1 MIDNKVVVSNT
12 NQFQEGNGVWVPDAE
27 LEWIS
32 AEVLQHDEGSDV
44 VLVRTED
51 DRELKIPVGKVFYK
65 NPDILEGVDDL
76 SSLSHLHEAAI
87 LHNLH
92 HRYNYNQIYTYIGKI
107 LIAINPYTSLPIF
120 GKEMISAYYGK
131 SLGMLSPHVYA
142 VAEDS
147 FRDMRIDGVSQ
158 SILVSG
164 ESGAGKTETTKF
176 LLQYFAAMGNMIKEN
191 GGSSNTVPSSPHKKG
206 VPHQVEKSVEE
217 RVLESTPLLEAFG
230 NAKTL
235 RNDNSSRFGKF
246 IEIHFNEYGSIIGAK
261 ILTYLLEKS
270 RIVRQVYNER
280 NYHIFYQLIA
290 GADSELQEKLNL
302 LDINDYS
309 YLNQSGCID
318 IPGVSDEEHFKKT
331 CHAMQVAGISV
342 AEQENVFKCLS
353 AILLLGNL
361 VFEDQGNDNSKL
373 VDHEPLEI
381 ASKLLGCPTSDLLNT
396 LLTRKVVTGKDVFI
410 TNNTKERAENAR
422 DSLSMF
428 LYGMVFDWLVVKI
441 NSSMSIVQK
450 SKSFIGVL
458 DIYGF
463 ESFEVNGFE
472 QFCINYANEKLQQL
486 FNQHVFK
493 EEQQEYIKEK
503 IDWSYI
509 DFNDNQDTLDLIE
522 KKPICILSLL
532 DEETMFPKATAQ
544 TLATK
549 LYSKLTGQA
558 KFERPR
564 FSNTAFTINHYAGK
578 VTYETDQFLD
588 KNKDFIIPE
597 QISILQKSEFAFI
610 GVLLS
615 HSGKFSSGGPAGP
628 AGPSN
633 KPNSSSNSS
642 SMKFLSVGSQFSTS
656 LATLM
661 KTISTTNPHYIRC
674 IKPNPDKLP
683 QTFNKHDVIHQLRCG
698 GVMESVRIC
707 CAGFPTRRPLPEFYA
722 RYKILNPKQQIE
734 QKRQKIKDPK
744 VLVQNLLEGIH
755 LSEDKYKIGITKVFL
770 RAGQLAALEDM
781 RNEQLN
787 HSATM
792 IQKNWRRFFYFKQF
806 QIQRKAALVIQTK
819 IRSQAAKQLFA
830 TLQKQH
836 AATFIQKIYRGYM
849 QRTKYQKTR
858 EAAIALQTSIRR
870 SMESHLVHTL
880 RTETAAIT
888 MQTVI
893 RATMAKAELEK
904 RIRIIVKLQSKWR
917 GKLARKDYIQL
928 RAEARS
934 LRTVQAEKNK
944 LQEKLDEMQWR
955 LTSES
960 KRRQQLEEAKT
971 KTDKQLEET
980 ESSKEHLLLSLSEL
994 ESKFQQLESSNSAI
1008 VVQYDSA
1015 KEQLELVNTQY
1026 DQSSKL
1032 NKKLEKD
1039 VSDLG
1044 EKSALLEKQLEEI
1057 QSVKSQ
1063 LDLQVGQL
1071 ETQTKDQQ
1079 ISIDAKQREIELIQ
1093 SDREKENYQ
1102 NLQEFQ
1108 ALKKQQQSLEEDFTS
1123 LSGIRDSLERSMAE
1137 LTEELSQTK
1146 EKLGKYQ
1153 SDSETSYHELMDI
1166 KADLEK
1172 QLFQSKEN
1180 SLTLEA
1186 RIDQMEAFHLQE
1198 SNQWKSS
1205 EQSFKE
1211 QINQLVNQSDDLKT
1225 KLAAR
1230 DTTIQEITEKAKKL
1244 KSKYSSLD
1252 EEKKSIASEL
1262 EKLRISKHMAD
1273 EEKSQLS
1280 NQLQNAKLESNQQS
1294 TSTIHLKEKISL
1306 LKKNIES
1313 LNSEVNKMSS
1323 DLRIRDEQL
1332 SKSTIEIQDLRS
1344 QSVKQAKD
1352 FVELESNLQ
1361 LEKSKNE
1368 ILVLSL
1374 KKTNESLGIELE
1386 KYQTSLKQTER
1397 DLIQVK
1403 DNVSKLEIE
1412 NKQLSALKERFES
1425 EFFVAKEQ
1433 NSSSAQESVYLK
1445 EVTSQMQQTQARLE
1459 KELDEKKQTLAKTE
1473 DEKELLQKQVQQLT
1487 LSNEQTTTQL
1497 NAALVEFEKLKKKEE
1512 KLKNKNIDSVK
1523 QCELVTKELQDLKI
1537 ANNDACRTN
1546 TEFDNDRKKL
1556 REKLAALKSTIQ
1568 TLRESIVK
1576 METEVTL
1583 TKQHNQFVESTFT
1596 DMRARNEELKEST
1609 VAFKNQIGVLQVEIE
1624 NTNSAKAKEIKQLEQ
1639 LLENEQ
1645 SNREGALGQVQQQL
1659 QKVTEENAN
1668 LCTNLQQAMIDNK
1681 KLEDSS
1687 IEIANQL
1694 METKLENE
1702 RLKQSIKEQENN
1714 SKRMSV
1720 EIQQQLQD
1728 TKQQEQLN
1736 NKIEQLENDKKL
1748 WQDERVLLVKGMD
1761 TLKSQNQM
1769 VLDQAKNKEAEVMY
1783 KYQELSAEVKS
1794 FKNLMDI
1801 IDYRENEWERL
1812 ARFAGSSE
1820 LETKYLSDYLL
1831 VCKLEQTSLAAHMWF
1846 HQLDYWKSFE
1856 RQGHNDIFRGI
1867 IGSAV
1872 DFTRAN
1878 FEDVE
1883 LLSYLLG
1890 SSSLLFF
1897 LYYKRF
1903 KPFAKTSILAT
1914 DIIVPTTPTI
1924 TDIESLDEKV
1934 DSINSS
1940 IDFLEELNRTI
1951 GRTYGQL
1958 YKLVTTKLG
1967 SLLDGAILNENYKK
1981 KPTTSIIS
1989 NAFGRVDASQG
2000 SPVMDLAQITN
2011 FLFSMISI
2019 FQHRMIHFTFSQQF
2033 FNQVFCWIGAQI
2045 FKGFMLRQA
2054 FCKESFAQFV
2064 KQRVDGLVHWA
2075 NETGEMW
2082 VGRVDNA
2089 FSQVK
2094 EVINIL
2100 TQKDKE
2106 KLADEKV
2113 RKVVCPTLNPSQ
2125 IQQVLIMYT
2134 PDSEFGTKI
2143 PMKVINQIGSKT
2155 KTPTTSTLS
2164 YLIDERLNNIPVS
2177 SLHYLEI
2184 EDVKNPSISA
2194 SIKGA
2199 IETEIKNIKK
2209 RIISNK

>member
-1 MIDNKVVVSNT
+1 MIDNKVIISNNN

-27 LEWIS
+27 LEWIG
-32 AEVLQHDEGSDV
+32 AEVLEHAEGGDM

-51 DRELKIPVGKVFYK
+51 DREIKVPVQKVFYK

-76 SSLSHLHEAAI
+76 STLSHLHEAAI

-107 LIAINPYTSLPIF
+107 LIAINPYTSLPIY
-120 GKEMISAYYGK
+120 GKEMIGAYYGK

-191 GGSSNTVPSSPHKKG
+191 AGTSNTVPASPHKKG
-206 VPHQVEKSVEE
+206 TSHQAEKSIEE

-290 GADSELQEKLNL
+290 GADSELQEKLKL
-302 LDINDYS
+302 LDVNDYS

-318 IPGVSDEEHFKKT
+318 IPGVSDEDQFKKT
-331 CHAMQVAGISV
+331 CHAMQVAGIAV
-342 AEQENVFKCLS
+342 TEQENVFKVLS

-373 VDHEPLEI
+373 VDNEPLEI
-381 ASKLLGCPTSDLLNT
+381 AAGLLGCPTNDLLNT
-396 LLTRKVVTGKDVFI
+396 FLTRKVVTGKDVFI

-441 NSSMSIVQK
+441 NSSMSIQQK

-532 DEETMFPKATAQ
+532 DEETMFPKATSQ

-597 QISILQKSEFAFI
+597 QISILQKSEFSFI

-615 HSGKFSSGGPAGP
+615 HSGKFSNGGGSSGGPGP
-628 AGPSN
+628 AAPSN

-674 IKPNPDKLP
+674 IKPNPDKAP

-707 CAGFPTRRPLPEFYA
+707 CAGFPTRRPLLEFHA

-734 QKRQKIKDPK
+734 QKKQKIKDPK
-744 VLVQNLLEGIH
+744 VLVSTLLEGIH

-792 IQKNWRRFFYFKQF
+792 IQKNWRRFYYFKQY
-806 QIQRKAALVIQTK
+806 QIQRNAALVIQTK
-819 IRSQAAKQLFA
+819 IRSQAAKHLFS
-830 TLQKQH
+830 TLQKIN
-836 AATFIQKIYRGYM
+836 AATLIQKIFRGFC
-849 QRTKYQKTR
+849 QRSKFQKLKQS
-858 EAAIALQTSIRR
+858 AIVLQTSMRR
-870 SMESHLVHTL
+870 SMESHLVHTI

-888 MQTVI
+888 LQTAI
-893 RATMAKAELEK
+893 RKTVAKAELEK
-904 RIRIIVKLQSKWR
+904 RVNIIIKLQSKWR
-917 GKLARKDYIQL
+917 GKMARKEYIQL

-971 KTDKQLEET
+971 KTEKQLEET
-980 ESSKEHLLLSLSEL
+980 ESTKEHLSLTLSEL
-994 ESKFQQLESSNSAI
+994 ESKYQQLESSNSI
-1008 VVQYDSA
+1008 VVVELGTV
-1015 KEQLELVNTQY
+1015 KEQLELVNNQY
-1026 DQSSKL
+1026 DQSSKS

-1039 VSDLG
+1039 LKDLS
-1044 EKSALLEKQLEEI
+1044 EKTSGLEQQLEQLE
-1057 QSVKSQ
+1057 STKSQ
-1063 LDLQVGQL
+1063 LDLQVSQL
-1071 ETQTKDQQ
+1071 DTKTKDQEQ
-1079 ISIDAKQREIELIQ
+1079 SLNAKQREIEQIQ

-1108 ALKKQQQSLEEDFTS
+1108 ALKKQHQSLEEDYYS

-1137 LTEELSQTK
+1137 LTEDLTQTK

-1166 KADLEK
+1166 KGDLEK
-1172 QLFQSKEN
+1172 QLFQSKEH
-1180 SLTLEA
+1180 SLTLDA
-1186 RIDQMEAFHLQE
+1186 KIDQMEAFHTQE
-1198 SNQWKSS
+1198 SNQWKAS

-1211 QINQLVNQSDDLKT
+1211 QVNQLINQSDDLKS

-1230 DTTIQEITEKAKKL
+1230 DTTIQEIGEKSKKL
-1244 KSKYSSLD
+1244 KSKLTSLD
-1252 EEKKSIASEL
+1252 EEKKSLNSEL
-1262 EKLRISKHMAD
+1262 EKLRISKHMVD
-1273 EEKSQLS
+1273 EEKNQLN
-1280 NQLQNAKLESNQQS
+1280 NQLQNAKLESTQQS
-1294 TSTIHLKEKISL
+1294 TSGIHLKEKVSS

-1323 DLRIRDEQL
+1323 DLRIKDEQL
-1332 SKSTIEIQDLRS
+1332 SKSTMEISDLRS

-1352 FVELESNLQ
+1352 LVELESNLQ

-1374 KKTNESLGIELE
+1374 KKTNESLQIDLE
-1386 KYQTSLKQTER
+1386 KCQSNLKQTER
-1397 DLIQVK
+1397 DLVQVK

-1445 EVTSQMQQTQARLE
+1445 EVTTQMQQTQARLE
-1459 KELDEKKQTLAKTE
+1459 KELEEKKQLLAKYE
-1473 DEKELLQKQVQQLT
+1473 DDKELLQKQVQQLT
-1487 LSNEQTTTQL
+1487 QSNEQTTTQL
-1497 NAALVEFEKLKKKEE
+1497 NTALTDFEKLKRKEE
-1512 KLKNKNIDSVK
+1512 KLKTKNIDAVK
-1523 QCELVTKELQDLKI
+1523 QCESMAKELQDLKI
-1537 ANNDACRTN
+1537 ANNDSSRVN
-1546 TEFDNDRKKL
+1546 QEYDNDRKKL
-1556 REKLAALKSTIQ
+1556 RDKLVNYKSQ
-1568 TLRESIVK
+1568 SQSLRESIVK
-1576 METEVTL
+1576 METELAL

-1609 VAFKNQIGVLQVEIE
+1609 LSLKNQITALQSDMEKI
-1624 NTNSAKAKEIKQLEQ
+1624 NSKSQQDIKQLEQ
-1639 LLENEQ
+1639 LVESER
-1645 SNREGALGQVQQQL
+1645 SNKEGALGQYQQQL
-1659 QKVTEENAN
+1659 LKSQEESAQ
-1668 LCTNLQQAMIDNK
+1668 LSSELQQLSIDNK
-1681 KLEDSS
+1681 KLEESS
-1687 IEIANQL
+1687 MEITNQL
-1694 METKLENE
+1694 MEAKLENE
-1702 RLKQSIKEQENN
+1702 SLKQTIKDQENK
-1714 SKRMSV
+1714 SKRISV
-1720 EIQQQLQD
+1720 EID
-1728 TKQQEQLN
+1728 ATKQQEFANIKQTVQ
-1736 NKIEQLENDKKL
+1736 ELENEKKL
-1748 WQDERVLLVKGMD
+1748 WQDEKTLLLKGME
-1761 TLKSQNQM
+1761 TLESQNQL
-1769 VLDQAKNKEAEVMY
+1769 VVQDAQKRESDITA
-1783 KYQELSAEVKS
+1783 KYQELMLEVRS
-1794 FKNLMDI
+1794 FKSLMDI

-1820 LETKYLSDYLL
+1820 LETKYLSDFLL

-1856 RQGHNDIFRGI
+1856 LPNHNEIFRGI
-1867 IGSAV
+1867 IGSTV
-1872 DFTRAN
+1872 DLTREH
-1878 FEDVE
+1878 FEDIE

-1890 SSSLLFF
+1890 STAL
-1897 LYYKRF
+1897 LYYLYHKRLS
-1903 KPFAKTSILAT
+1903 PSINPKLAPPQAVV
-1914 DIIVPTTPTI
+1914 IMPTI
-1924 TDIESLDEKV
+1924 PSISDLDLLDDKI
-1934 DSINSS
+1934 DTIKSS
-1940 IDFLEELNRTI
+1940 TDFLQELSRTI

-1958 YKLVTTKLG
+1958 YKIVTTKLG
-1967 SLLDGAILNENYKK
+1967 PLIEGAILNENYKR

-1989 NAFGRVDASQG
+1989 TAFGRVDASQG
-2000 SPVMDLAQITN
+2000 SPVMNLEYITSY
-2011 FLFSMISI
+2011 LFSVISV

-2033 FNQVFCWIGAQI
+2033 FNQIFCWIGIQI

-2054 FCKESFAQFV
+2054 FCKESFALFV
-2064 KQRVDGLVHWA
+2064 KQRIDGLINWA

-2082 VGRVDNA
+2082 VGKVDNA
-2089 FSQVK
+2089 FSQVQQI
-2094 EVINIL
+2094 INVL
-2100 TQKDKE
+2100 TYKDKD
-2106 KLADEKV
+2106 KLGDEKIK
-2113 RKVVCPTLNPSQ
+2113 KVLCPTLNSAQ
-2125 IQQVLIMYT
+2125 IKQVLIMYN
-2134 PDSEFGTKI
+2134 PDSEYGTKVSL
-2143 PMKVINQIGSKT
+2143 KVINQLDKEKT
-2155 KTPTTSTLS
+2155 SSSLS
-2164 YLIDERLNNIPVS
+2164 YLIEESLNNVPIA

-2194 SIKGA
+2194 SIKSA
-2199 IETEIKNIKK
+2199 IESEIKNIKK
-2209 RIISNK
+2209 SNS